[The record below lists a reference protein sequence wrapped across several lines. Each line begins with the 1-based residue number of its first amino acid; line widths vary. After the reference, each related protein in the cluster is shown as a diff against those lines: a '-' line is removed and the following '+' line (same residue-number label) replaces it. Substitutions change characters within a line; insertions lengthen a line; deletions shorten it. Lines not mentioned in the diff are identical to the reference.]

1 MEELS
6 QIHEE
11 ASQRVRVMAL
21 ESVMGLGLKII
32 KDIAYHNRH
41 KEPDYLELVKD
52 YVAILEGMIKED
64 E

>member
-1 MEELS
+1 
-6 QIHEE
+6 
-11 ASQRVRVMAL
+11 
-21 ESVMGLGLKII
+21 MGLGLKII